1 MLAAIARF
9 SVRHRRIMV
18 FGIWIPVL
26 VIVGLLSGKLGSNF
40 STQFELPQSEANDVQ
55 KLLESNSPNK
65 AGFSGEIVFS
75 SANGV
80 NSDDVTAALAPFF
93 DKVDALE
100 GVTVTSPFSETSQGQ
115 INQAGTTGFASLD
128 VSLRSQTELLTLS
141 EDIQEI
147 GREVSIEGLTIE
159 YGGNIFAAFEL
170 PASEAYGL
178 LAAMI
183 ILVLAFGS
191 VLAMGLPIGTALLG
205 LGVGSSL
212 AIILSHVVPM
222 PDFTT
227 SLVAMI
233 GLGVGIDYA
242 LFIVTRYREGLA
254 EGLSVEEA
262 VVDAVDTSGR
272 AVIFAGITVIIS
284 LLGLFVMGLA
294 FARGLAV
301 GAVIGVLVMMLASVT
316 LLPSLLAMV
325 KHKIGVTTWSAIAS
339 LGLFIIGALIA
350 VITETLVFLLIGV
363 GAAVIT
369 TAVSFFIKPMRRHL
383 PHRAQKAKELTFW
396 YRWSRFIQRRP
407 WTAALSASAVLLILA
422 SPLISLRLGFGD
434 NGNAPESTTVRR
446 AYDML
451 AQGFGPGFNGPLF
464 ITVQGETAQSPEAL
478 QGFVE
483 TLNNT
488 AGIAYAQG
496 MPASQDG
503 SLSLVMAYPTTSPQ
517 DIKTEQL
524 IHELRSTVIPQTGVD
539 AKVGGFTAA
548 GVDFAESI
556 GSRMPYLFIGVLSL
570 SFLLLMA
577 VFRSLLVPLKAVI
590 MNLLSIGAAYGVI
603 VAIFQWGWGMNLIG
617 VGKAGPIESWAPMML
632 FAIVFGLSMDYEV
645 FLLSRVK
652 EEYDRTGDNASA
664 VADGLT
670 ATARVITAAALIMVC
685 VFAAFVLGH
694 DRQLKLFGLGLALA
708 VFIDATL
715 VRMVLVPATMELLG
729 DRNWW
734 LPAWINRVLPK
745 IDVEG
750 HHVVHSEEATNKS
763 VV

>member
-1 MLAAIARF
+1 
-9 SVRHRRIMV
+9 MV
-18 FGIWIPVL
+18 FGIWIPLL
-26 VIVGLLSGKLGSNF
+26 VVIGFASSLTGSDF
-40 STQFELPQSEANDVQ
+40 ATEFEIPASESNDVQ
-55 KLLESNSPNK
+55 TLLEANNPAR

-75 SANGV
+75 TLNGV
-80 NSDDVTAALAPFF
+80 TSDEVKASMSDLFA
-93 DKVDALE
+93 KVEALE
-100 GVTVTSPFSETSQGQ
+100 GVTVTSPFDAPGQ
-115 INQAGTTGFASLD
+115 INQSETTAFASID
-128 VSLRSQTELLTLS
+128 ATIRSQTELIALG
-141 EDIQEI
+141 EEIREI
-147 GREVSIEGLTIE
+147 GEPYAVADLRIE
-159 YGGNIFAAFEL
+159 YGGNIFAGFEL

-178 LAAMI
+178 LAAII

-191 VLAMGLPIGTALLG
+191 VLAMGLPIGTALVG
-205 LGVGSSL
+205 LGVGASL
-212 AIILSHVVPM
+212 VTVLSHVLPM

-242 LFIVTRYREGLA
+242 LFIVTRYREGIHH
-254 EGLSVEEA
+254 GMSVEDS
-262 VVDAVDTSGR
+262 VVNAVDTSGR

-294 FARGLAV
+294 FARGLAI
-301 GAVIGVLVMMLASVT
+301 GAVIGVLVMMLASIT

-325 KHKIGVTTWSAIAS
+325 KHRIDVTTRA
-339 LGLFIIGALIA
+339 ALIA
-350 VITETLVFLLIGV
+350 LSIFVVVTFFAVVSHSIPLFLGAIVAAIVVTL
-363 GAAVIT
+363 A
-369 TAVSFFIKPMRRHL
+369 SFVIKPLRTPIPQRTRK
-383 PHRAQKAKELTFW
+383 PKNQTFW
-396 YRWSRFIQRRP
+396 YRWSRLVQRRP
-407 WTAALSASAVLLILA
+407 WTSAIAATAILLVLSAPLA
-422 SPLISLRLGFGD
+422 TIRLGFGD

-451 AQGFGPGFNGPLF
+451 AEGFGPGFNGPLF
-464 ITVQGETAQSPEAL
+464 ITVQGDTASNSDAL
-478 QGFVE
+478 GSFVE
-483 TLNNT
+483 TIKGVD
-488 AGIAYAQG
+488 GIAFAQSA
-496 MPASQDG
+496 PASADG
-503 SLSLVMAYPTTSPQ
+503 SLSLVIAYPTTAPQ
-517 DIKTEQL
+517 DEATTSLIKT
-524 IHELRSTVIPQTGVD
+524 LRNDVIPQTGVE

-548 GVDFAESI
+548 GVDFADVI
-556 GSRMPYLFIGVLSL
+556 GGRMPLLFIGVLSL

-645 FLLSRVK
+645 FLLSRVR
-652 EEYDRTGDNASA
+652 EEYLRTGNNAEA

-685 VFAAFVLGH
+685 VFAAFVLGY

-708 VFIDATL
+708 VFIDATI

-734 LPAWINRVLPK
+734 IPKWIDRMLPK

-750 HHVVHSEEATNKS
+750 HNLDPVSDLA
-763 VV
+763 